1 MHARVDNA
9 ARLAPIIAGLVALSI
24 FAWAA
29 MFSLHQAD
37 ASRMDVVLIWVAM
50 TVGMMTPSAL
60 PMIGAYDRIIES
72 LDPSVRPSGA
82 VAAFIAGYLAVWL
95 VFAVIAGETQ
105 IALRGQ
111 ALIGAHMAFDGS
123 RISGVFLIA
132 AGLYQ
137 LTPMKHVCISKCR
150 SPLGFLMANFAP
162 GYRGALLL
170 GVRHGAFCVGCC
182 WLLMLLVWIGGMSNL
197 IWMAAISLI
206 VIAEKTAPH
215 GVLLAKGTGAVLIGL
230 GLMCLA
236 VPGSAAWLSD
246 EALASICRGSV

>member
-37 ASRMDVVLIWVAM
+37 ASRMDVMLIWVAM

-72 LDPSVRPSGA
+72 LDQSVRPSAA
-82 VAAFIAGYLAVWL
+82 VLAFIAGYLAVWL
-95 VFAVIAGETQ
+95 VFAVVAAETQ
-105 IALRGQ
+105 IVLRDH
-111 ALIGAHMAFDGS
+111 ALIGAHMVLSGS
-123 RISGVFLIA
+123 RISGMFLIA

-150 SPLGFLMANFAP
+150 SPLGFLLANFAP

-170 GVRHGAFCVGCC
+170 GVRHGAFCLGCC

-215 GVLLAKGTGAVLIGL
+215 GDLLAKGTGVALVAFGIV
-230 GLMCLA
+230 CLA
-236 VPGSAAWLSD
+236 VPGSEVWLSD
-246 EALASICRGSV
+246 EALASICRGSI